1 MTLPTD
7 SPPSPED
14 GAASDPEAGATE
26 VAQSNPSGASQS
38 AEEIV
43 KGLLEQVTPEV
54 VERLLS
60 GPQVTAQVTALFSH
74 FSGPLPPPETLAGY
88 DRIMPGLANRIV
100 EMAEAY
106 QRHQI
111 GLERDQ
117 FKVATESG
125 RRGQWLGFG
134 VAFVGF
140 AVTAYLGSLGQP
152 VAAGVVAA
160 LDLGSIV
167 TVFVVG
173 DRLPLRRARGRDAEP
188 GDNSAT

>member
-7 SPPSPED
+7 SAPSPED
-14 GAASDPEAGATE
+14 GAASDPEAGLTE
-26 VAQSNPSGASQS
+26 VTTNSPSGTSPS
-38 AEEIV
+38 AEELA
-43 KGLLEQVTPEV
+43 KDLLEQVTPEV
-54 VERLLS
+54 LERLFS
-60 GPQVTAQVTALFSH
+60 RPQVTAFFSH
-74 FSGPLPPPETLAGY
+74 FSGPLPAPETLAGY

-106 QRHQI
+106 QKHQI

-117 FKVATESG
+117 FKAATEFG

-134 VAFVGF
+134 VALVGF
-140 AVTAYLGSLGQP
+140 AAAAYLGSLGQP
-152 VAAGVVAA
+152 AAAGVVAA

-173 DRLPLRRARGRDAEP
+173 DRLPLQRARRRDAES
-188 GDNSAT
+188 GDSQAT

>member
-1 MTLPTD
+1 MTLPAG
-7 SPPSPED
+7 SAPSPEG
-14 GAASDPEAGATE
+14 GAASDAEVGLTE
-26 VAQSNPSGASQS
+26 VTQSNPSGSSPS
-38 AEEIV
+38 AEEV
-43 KGLLEQVTPEV
+43 AKDLLEQVTPEV
-54 VERLLS
+54 LERLLS
-60 GPQVTAQVTALFSH
+60 GPQVTALFSH

-106 QRHQI
+106 QKHQI

-173 DRLPLRRARGRDAEP
+173 DRLPLRRGRVRDAEP
-188 GDNSAT
+188 GDSSAT